1 MSTPTSS
8 HVVCLFFFASVT
20 FLLGCEEDLDL
31 RDDFPEPFTL
41 YGVLSPN
48 LSTQYVRVYPID
60 AFPGLDQEVP
70 EGIRFTSTDLA
81 TGEEIV
87 WADTIDVAPNGQQD
101 LVFKAVFNLQHEHV
115 YRVKATRMADGAS
128 SFADVRI
135 PPEVTIRWEDVIQE
149 ARNEAIL
156 DVFVEGERIR
166 VLKPEITYHVMG
178 CARGGVGEPA
188 SFTIEHHQLEEPAE
202 NGWHIPFNIWL
213 DRLFVTG
220 EYGNG
225 IQPFTLILHGVFIT
239 FIVGDEV
246 WDPPF
251 GRFDI
256 NLLSHPEVLRNVQN
270 GLGFVGAGY
279 RQSIQFEPG
288 CALLTDAEYWCPDV
302 LTDDQR
308 FPC

>member
-1 MSTPTSS
+1 MRTSFL
-8 HVVCLFFFASVT
+8 HRTVCLFAGLI
-20 FLLGCEEDLDL
+20 FLAGCEEDLDL

-48 LSTQYVRVYPID
+48 LTTQYVRVYPID
-60 AFPGLDQEVP
+60 ALPRLDQEVP
-70 EGIRFTSTDLA
+70 ASIRFTSTDLTA
-81 TGEEIV
+81 GEEIV
-87 WADTIDVAPNGQQD
+87 WADTIDVAPNGQRD
-101 LVFKAVFNLQHEHV
+101 LVFKASFSPQHEHV

-135 PPEVTIRWEDVIQE
+135 PPQVSIRWENVIRE
-149 ARNEAIL
+149 AKNEAIL
-156 DVFVEGERIR
+156 DVVVEGERIR
-166 VLKPEITYHVMG
+166 LLKPEITYEVLG
-178 CARGGVGEPA
+178 CKDGLLREPA
-188 SFTIEHHQLEEPAE
+188 SFTYQHHRLEEATA
-202 NGWHIPFNIWL
+202 NGWHIPFNIWI
-213 DRLFVTG
+213 DRHFVG
-220 EYGNG
+220 GAYGFKG
-225 IQPFTLILHGVFIT
+225 IEPFTLILNDVLVT

-256 NLLSHPEVLRNVQN
+256 NLLSHPDVLTNVQN

-279 RQSIQFEPG
+279 RMSIQVEPS

-302 LTDDQR
+302 LTDNER